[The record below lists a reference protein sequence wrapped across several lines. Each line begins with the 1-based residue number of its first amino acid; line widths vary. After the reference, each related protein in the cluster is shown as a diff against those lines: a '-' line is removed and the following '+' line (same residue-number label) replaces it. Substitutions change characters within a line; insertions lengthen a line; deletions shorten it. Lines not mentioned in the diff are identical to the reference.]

1 MLEDATYINA
11 SVNTWM
17 EKAKHGGG
25 CLKMQFPPNALDDD
39 NNDILPMA
47 HFANELSNQ
56 VVRHNEKSVD

>member
-1 MLEDATYINA
+1 
-11 SVNTWM
+11 M

-56 VVRHNEKSVD
+56 VVSHNEKSVD